1 LDVNLL
7 CLEEHVTAVLNQILL
22 PTYFQLK
29 KIFVVRDR
37 RQDKPI
43 RFTELKVY
51 YTLPCFI
58 GQVAFSLGE
67 YIYIYIYME
76 LSCLFFTTGIKVN
89 PRCSIKLTVTTTI
102 IDVTRKFPFFLGGK
116 SVILESCISVC
127 ELNLYLKLNN
137 LFNGPI
143 YCEGLVFRHCI
154 Y

>member
-1 LDVNLL
+1 VNLL

-67 YIYIYIYME
+67 YIYIYIYIWNFHAYF
-76 LSCLFFTTGIKVN
+76 SRQGSK
-89 PRCSIKLTVTTTI
+89 S
-102 IDVTRKFPFFLGGK
+102 TRDAL
-116 SVILESCISVC
+116 
-127 ELNLYLKLNN
+127 LN
-137 LFNGPI
+137 
-143 YCEGLVFRHCI
+143 
-154 Y
+154 